1 MAEQSSVIDPIRLG
15 LIWQR
20 LNGIVDQV
28 SETFIRA
35 AFSTVVRDNYDM
47 AFSLLDRHGRQFV
60 QSRRSIPSFIGTL
73 PRTLEAVLEKFP
85 VETLKPGDVVITN
98 DAWIGTGH
106 LNDISMICPIFAE
119 GRLIAFAGSTAHTV
133 DIGGAPSPSA
143 QDCYEEGLCIP
154 ICKIVEEGQENSLV
168 LDFINENLRAPS
180 ETLGD
185 IRAQFAAYYDCQQKL
200 LKVLEEESLDDFDQ
214 VIDEII
220 SRSEKS
226 MREVIADLPDG
237 SYSDSFQVDGF
248 DAPLTIRCTVTI
260 AGDAIDIDFAGT
272 SPQIKFPINSVMNY
286 TYAYSCFALKCL
298 LDPSAPNNSGSFEAV
313 TVRAPEGCLLN
324 ASRPAP
330 VWGRHLSGH
339 YAPPAI
345 FGALSAVL
353 PDRVIAESGSPL
365 WNVYFKGIDEKN
377 NTPFVKMF
385 FMNGGHGARP
395 NGDGPGCLSF
405 PSNVSNQPV
414 ELFEAQAPLL
424 VTEKCFV
431 PDTAGE
437 GKFRGGDAQRLSFK
451 SLATEPITMTIRH
464 ERITYPPRGL
474 LGGQNGA
481 AGLDLVNNQ
490 IIPAKSRQ
498 LLKTGDVATFQM
510 PGGGGLHS
518 PDGRTR
524 DAVER
529 DVARGLLSREKAGT
543 VYDFDGT
550 SSADE

>member
-1 MAEQSSVIDPIRLG
+1 MTDPVSGLDPIRLG

-47 AFSLLDRHGRQFV
+47 AFSLLDTQGRQFV

-73 PRTLEAVLEKFP
+73 PRTLAAVLEKFP
-85 VETLKPGDVVITN
+85 ADSLRPGDVIITN

-106 LNDISMICPIFAE
+106 LNDISMICPIFSASK
-119 GRLIAFAGSTAHTV
+119 LIAFAGSTAHTV

-143 QDCYEEGLCIP
+143 QDSYEEGLCIP
-154 ICKIVEEGQENSLV
+154 ICKIVEEGRENQLV
-168 LDFINENLRAPS
+168 IDFITENLRAPT

-185 IRAQFAAYYDCQQKL
+185 IRAQFAAYHDCADKL
-200 LKVLEEESLDDFDQ
+200 EKVLQEEQLEDFEEI
-214 VIDEII
+214 VEEII
-220 SRSEKS
+220 SRSSQS
-226 MREVIADLPDG
+226 MRKVIAALPDG
-237 SYSDSFQVDGF
+237 RYVDSFQVDGF
-248 DAPLTIRCTVTI
+248 DESLTVACAVTVDGETI
-260 AGDAIDIDFAGT
+260 DVDFTGT
-272 SPQIKFPINSVMNY
+272 SDQIKFPINSVMNY

-298 LDPSAPNNSGSFEAV
+298 LDPSAPNNSGSFDSV
-313 TVRAPEGCLLN
+313 TVRAPDGCLLN

-353 PDRVIAESGSPL
+353 PDKVIAESGSPL
-365 WNVYFKGIDEKN
+365 WNVYFKGIDDRSDA
-377 NTPFVKMF
+377 PFVKMF

-405 PSNVSNQPV
+405 PSNVSNQPI
-414 ELFEAQAPLL
+414 ELFESQAPLL

-437 GKFRGGDAQRLSFK
+437 GKHRGGDAQRLSFR
-451 SLATEPITMTIRH
+451 SMASTPITMTIRH

-481 AGLDLVNNQ
+481 AGLDLVNGKP
-490 IIPAKSRQ
+490 IPAKSRQ
-498 LLKTGDVATFQM
+498 LLAPGDVATFQM
-510 PGGGGLHS
+510 PGGGGLHA
-518 PDGRTR
+518 PEQRAKDALDR
-524 DAVER
+524 DLK
-529 DVARGLLSREKAGT
+529 RGLLSMDKAKQ
-543 VYDFDGT
+543 VYGVGDD
-550 SSADE
+550 

>member
-1 MAEQSSVIDPIRLG
+1 MDKPGASRSSLDPIRLG

-47 AFSLLDRHGRQFV
+47 AFSLLDTKGRQFV

-73 PRTLEAVLEKFP
+73 PRTLSAVLEKFP
-85 VETLKPGDVVITN
+85 AESLRPGDVIVTN

-106 LNDISMICPIFAE
+106 LNDISMICPIFVHD
-119 GRLIAFAGSTAHTV
+119 RLIAFAGSTAHTV
-133 DIGGAPSPSA
+133 DIGGAPSPTA

-154 ICKIVEEGQENSLV
+154 ICKIVERGVENPLV
-168 LDFINENLRAPS
+168 IDFLSENLRAPA

-185 IRAQFAAYYDCQQKL
+185 IRAQFAAYHDCEQKL
-200 LKVLEEESLDDFDQ
+200 MKVLAEEGLDDFDD
-214 VIDEII
+214 VIEEII
-220 SRSEKS
+220 LRSSRS
-226 MREVIADLPDG
+226 MRAVIADLPDG
-237 SYSDSFQVDGF
+237 RSSDAFQVDGF
-248 DAPLTIRCTVTI
+248 DEPLTIRCTVTI
-260 AGDAIDIDFAGT
+260 DGETIDVDFAGT
-272 SPQIKFPINSVMNY
+272 SDQIKWPINSVMNY

-298 LDPSAPNNSGSFEAV
+298 LDPEAPNNSGSFDSV
-313 TVRAPEGCLLN
+313 TVRAPEGSLLN
-324 ASRPAP
+324 AQRPAP

-345 FGALSAVL
+345 FGALSSVL

-365 WNVYFKGIDEKN
+365 WNVYFKGTQVADGS
-377 NTPFVKMF
+377 PFVKMF

-405 PSNVSNQPV
+405 PSNVSNQPI
-414 ELFEAQAPLL
+414 ELFENQAPLL

-437 GKFRGGDAQRLSFK
+437 GTFRGGDAQRLSFK
-451 SLATEPITMTIRH
+451 SLATAPITMTIRH
-464 ERITYPPRGL
+464 ERIKFAPRGL
-474 LGGQNGA
+474 LGGQGGA
-481 AGLDLVNNQ
+481 AGQDLINGEP
-490 IIPAKSRQ
+490 IPAKSRQ
-498 LLKTGDVATFQM
+498 ILNSGDIATFQT

-518 PDGRTR
+518 PEGREAE
-524 DAVER
+524 AVVR
-529 DVARGLLSREKAGT
+529 DVRRGLLSSKKARV
-543 VYDFDGT
+543 VYDHGED
-550 SSADE
+550 

>member
-1 MAEQSSVIDPIRLG
+1 MPNRKGSLDPIRLG

-47 AFSLLDRHGRQFV
+47 AFSLLDIHGRQFV

-73 PRTLEAVLEKFP
+73 PRTLAAVLEKYSID
-85 VETLKPGDVVITN
+85 TLRPGDVIITN

-106 LNDISMICPIFAE
+106 LNDISMICPIFS
-119 GRLIAFAGSTAHTV
+119 GNTLIAFAGSTAHTV

-143 QDCYEEGLCIP
+143 QDSFEEGLCIP
-154 ICKIVEEGQENSLV
+154 ICKIVEEGRENPLV
-168 LDFINENLRAPS
+168 IDFITENLRAPT

-185 IRAQFAAYYDCQQKL
+185 IRAQFAAYHDCAEKL
-200 LKVLEEESLDDFDQ
+200 GKVLHEEQLDDFEA
-214 VIDEII
+214 VVEEII
-220 SRSEKS
+220 SRSSKS
-226 MREVIADLPDG
+226 MRKVIAELPNG
-237 SYSDSFQVDGF
+237 CYTDSFQVDGF
-248 DAPLTIRCTVTI
+248 DEPLTIACAVTVD
-260 AGDAIDIDFAGT
+260 GESIDINFAGT
-272 SPQIKFPINSVMNY
+272 SGQIKFPINSVMNY

-298 LDPSAPNNSGSFEAV
+298 LDPSAPNNSGSFDSV
-313 TVRAPEGCLLN
+313 TVQAPEGSLLN
-324 ASRPAP
+324 AARPAP

-345 FGALSAVL
+345 FGALSAIL
-353 PDRVIAESGSPL
+353 PQKVIAESGSPL
-365 WNVYFKGIDEKN
+365 WNVYFKGFDDRAD
-377 NTPFVKMF
+377 TPFMKMF

-405 PSNVSNQPV
+405 PSNVSNQPI
-414 ELFEAQAPLL
+414 ELFESQAPLL

-431 PDTAGE
+431 PNTAGE

-451 SLATEPITMTIRH
+451 SIANAPITMTIRH

-481 AGLDLVNNQ
+481 AGQDLVNGKP
-490 IIPAKSRQ
+490 IPAKSRQ
-498 LLKTGDVATFQM
+498 LLEPGDVATFQM
-510 PGGGGLHS
+510 PGGGGLHAPELRS
-518 PDGRTR
+518 R
-524 DAVER
+524 DAIDR
-529 DVARGLLSREKAGT
+529 DLERGLISEEKAQQIYG
-543 VYDFDGT
+543 
-550 SSADE
+550 SSDD